1 MAAISSNA
9 MGSLA
14 QVSKNTSARLA
25 GATAACNPQEV
36 RDQVLS
42 AYLERTFGINRLTIT
57 SWIKKAKHLPSLSE
71 KLLPAQSDDVLELD
85 EVWSFVQ
92 KKANKSWLWIGLC
105 RRMLEVVAYAVG
117 GRGTEVC
124 EQLKASIPQMY
135 GHVQT
140 VSDFLEPYKN
150 VFGKNHKRVGKE
162 TGETSH
168 VERWINTL
176 RQRLGRLVRK
186 TLSFSKTQENHE
198 ASIKLFI
205 HEYNISARSKY
216 FSA

>member
-1 MAAISSNA
+1 

-57 SWIKKAKHLPSLSE
+57 SWIKKAKHLPNLSE

-124 EQLKASIPQMY
+124 EQLKASTPQMY
-135 GHVQT
+135 SHVQT
-140 VSDFLEPYKN
+140 VSDFLNPYKN

-168 VERWINTL
+168 VERWSNTL
-176 RQRLGRLVRK
+176 RQRLGRFVRK

-205 HEYNISARSKY
+205 NEYNISARSKY